1 MCATHQ
7 GNDHKE
13 RVNSNFLA
21 TMRIDVRPINAC
33 AFPFLPQY
41 VLNQFWEDYKKM
53 TGKHIH
59 LHVQSSLGFQLRP

>member
-21 TMRIDVRPINAC
+21 KMRIDVRPINAC

-53 TGKHIH
+53 T
-59 LHVQSSLGFQLRP
+59 